1 MKKIAFIIYSLEMGG
16 AERVVSE
23 LANKF
28 SEKKSNIFIILISQ
42 KEPYFDLSSNI
53 NVIHL
58 PVLTDTSSIFIKINN
73 TFKRLYFLRKVILEN
88 DITNIISFTTTINI
102 YSLIVSFLTP
112 TKIIIS
118 ERTDPL
124 VHKLGSIL
132 VVLRKFLYRFADKVV
147 IQNKVQYDFY
157 SKYVNS
163 KKLLIIP
170 NPVKKIVD
178 NIHLNKEVNIISV
191 GRLIKS
197 KNHIELIKCFKDA
210 KINCKLIIIGDGDQ
224 KETIVDFLKKN
235 DLQNR
240 VVLLGS
246 QKDVYKHLNPNWI
259 FASTSLYEG
268 FPNALIEAM
277 NAGLN
282 CIHYDC
288 PSGINEI
295 IEDNVNGYLIPLN
308 SKEIF
313 TEKLKEVYQNSEKRI
328 VISKNAKI
336 RAKDFNTEKISKKW
350 EQIL

>member
-124 VHKLGSIL
+124 VHKLDSIL
-132 VVLRKFLYRFADKVV
+132 VVLRK
-147 IQNKVQYDFY
+147 
-157 SKYVNS
+157 
-163 KKLLIIP
+163 
-170 NPVKKIVD
+170 
-178 NIHLNKEVNIISV
+178 
-191 GRLIKS
+191 
-197 KNHIELIKCFKDA
+197 
-210 KINCKLIIIGDGDQ
+210 
-224 KETIVDFLKKN
+224 
-235 DLQNR
+235 
-240 VVLLGS
+240 
-246 QKDVYKHLNPNWI
+246 
-259 FASTSLYEG
+259 
-268 FPNALIEAM
+268 
-277 NAGLN
+277 
-282 CIHYDC
+282 
-288 PSGINEI
+288 
-295 IEDNVNGYLIPLN
+295 
-308 SKEIF
+308 
-313 TEKLKEVYQNSEKRI
+313 
-328 VISKNAKI
+328 
-336 RAKDFNTEKISKKW
+336 
-350 EQIL
+350 

>member
-1 MKKIAFIIYSLEMGG
+1 MKIAFIIYSLEMGG

-42 KEPYFDLSSNI
+42 KKSYFELNSNI
-53 NVIHL
+53 TLIHL
-58 PVLTDTSSIFIKINN
+58 PVLTDPSSIFIKINN

-112 TKIIIS
+112 AKIIIS

-124 VHKLGSIL
+124 AHKLDSIL
-132 VVLRKFLYRFADKVV
+132 VVLRKLLYRFANKVV

-157 SKYVNS
+157 SKHVNS

-178 NIHLNKEVNIISV
+178 DIHLNKEVNIISV
-191 GRLIKS
+191 GRLIPS
-197 KNHIELIKCFKDA
+197 KNHIELIQCFKDA
-210 KINCKLIIIGDGDQ
+210 EINCKLIIIGDGDQ

-235 DLQNR
+235 DLQNK
-240 VVLLGS
+240 VELLGS

-295 IEDNVNGYLIPLN
+295 IEDDINGYLIPLN

-313 TEKLKEVYQNSEKRI
+313 TQKLKEVYQNSEKRI
-328 VISKNAKI
+328 VISNNARNSVQKLQVENI
-336 RAKDFNTEKISKKW
+336 VDKW
-350 EQIL
+350 LEII